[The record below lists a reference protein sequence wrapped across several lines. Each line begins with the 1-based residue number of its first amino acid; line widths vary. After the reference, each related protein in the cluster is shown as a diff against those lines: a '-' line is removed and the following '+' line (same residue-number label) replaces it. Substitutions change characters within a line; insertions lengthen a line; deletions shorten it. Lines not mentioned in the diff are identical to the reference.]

1 MKKTLIFLSVFAIF
15 WSFLVPF
22 SVVKGISDLSI
33 TVTPPT
39 RGAYA
44 EYKVTFKSNV
54 ALRGGVDRIYLQFPN
69 ECTIPC
75 TSCAYAHCQ
84 DCFLI
89 NGARVAGAG
98 PYELPKSVYFV
109 VPSVGVEANSIVTL
123 TIVQAASFSNPDTP
137 GTYTLKVWTS
147 AEPQK
152 IEGTFVISST
162 KISNLTVTL
171 DPIFT
176 NSKSALSILFM
187 TGALGDLK
195 NGKSIYIK
203 FPDGFTLPA
212 NPTNEYV
219 TVNKEHPY
227 FCKVNNNVLSI
238 GVSES
243 IPKNYSVTVNIYPSF
258 GLLNPSKEG
267 DYELQVWSDSEPT
280 PVSVKIS
287 VKEKDFVRTV
297 IQTEPLE
304 PNGLN
309 GYFTY
314 PVKVTLLGET
324 NTQDEIETFYK
335 IDDGDYLQYKMP
347 FTINEGVHNVTYY
360 SKTTKLTENEQK
372 VIFKIDLTYPTLQLN
387 LNPVSYTFES
397 SVTIKGKLSEP
408 GKVYINGNE
417 VQLNSDNSF
426 SKKVDLKESDNYF
439 EIKGVDLAGNEVV
452 QRLDVVQDL
461 TTPVLLVESPKV
473 GLENFLNEIKV
484 KGSVYPPNC
493 LVFLNEKEVSLNEQG
508 TFDFSYVPEDNAGT
522 LIPINLKA
530 IYPLTGKTVEQHFV
544 VTFSRNKAIVL
555 EIGKKEIS
563 VSGKVS
569 TMDVAPFIDKNSSRT
584 LVPVRFVSE
593 ALGFNVAYSE
603 KTKEVT
609 IKNNKTVIVIKI
621 GSKIATVNGK
631 SVTLDVA
638 PVIQNGRTFVPV
650 RFISETMGFEVDWNS
665 DMKRITITN

>member
-1 MKKTLIFLSVFAIF
+1 MKKVLIFLSVFVLAL
-15 WSFLVPF
+15 SFLVPF
-22 SVVKGISDLSI
+22 SAVKGISDLSI

-44 EYKVTFKSNV
+44 EYKVSFKSNV
-54 ALRGGVDRIYLQFPN
+54 ALRGGMDRIYLQFPD

-98 PYELPKSVYFV
+98 PYDLPKSVYFI
-109 VPSVGVEANSIVTL
+109 VPSVGVEANSLVTL
-123 TIVQAASFSNPDTP
+123 TIVQSASFINPDTP
-137 GTYTLKVWTS
+137 GTYIIKAWTS

-162 KISNLTVTL
+162 KISGLTATL

-176 NSKSALSILFM
+176 NSKSSLSISFT

-238 GVSES
+238 GVSQTIS
-243 IPKNYSVTVNIYPSF
+243 KNYPVSVNIYPSF
-258 GLLNPSKEG
+258 GFVNPSKEG
-267 DYELQVWSDSEPT
+267 EYELQVWSDSEPT
-280 PVSVKIS
+280 PVSVKVSI
-287 VKEKDFVRTV
+287 KEKDFVRTV

-324 NTQDEIETFYK
+324 NTQDAVLTYYK
-335 IDDGDYLQYKMP
+335 VDDGDYMEYKEP
-347 FTINEGVHNVTYY
+347 FTLNEGVHNVSYY

-372 VIFKIDLTYPTLQLN
+372 ANFKIDLTHPTLQLN
-387 LNPVSYTFES
+387 LNPVSYTFEGRI
-397 SVTIKGKLSEP
+397 TIKGKLSEP

-417 VQLNSDNSF
+417 VPLNLENSF
-426 SKKVDLKESDNYF
+426 SENFDLKENDNYF
-439 EIKGVDLAGNEVV
+439 EVKGIDLAGNEVI
-452 QRLDVVQDL
+452 QQLDIVQDL
-461 TTPVLLVESPKV
+461 TTPVLLVESPKA
-473 GLENFLNEIKV
+473 GLENFVNEIKI

-493 LVFLNEKEVSLNEQG
+493 LVFLNGKEVKLNEQG
-508 TFDFSYVPEDNAGT
+508 AFDFSYVPEDNVVT
-522 LIPINLKA
+522 LVPINLKA
-530 IYPLTGKTVEQHFV
+530 IYPLTGKTVEQRFI
-544 VTFSRNKAIVL
+544 VTFSKSKTIVL

-563 VSGKVS
+563 VSGKAS
-569 TMDVAPFIDKNSSRT
+569 TIDVAPFIDKSSGRT
-584 LVPVRFVSE
+584 LVPVRFISE
-593 ALGFNVAYSE
+593 ALGFDVTYNE

-609 IKNNKTVIVIKI
+609 IRNNDTVVVIKI

-650 RFISETMGFEVDWNS
+650 RFISETMGFKVEWNS
-665 DMKRITITN
+665 NTRKITITN

>member
-1 MKKTLIFLSVFAIF
+1 MKKVLIFLSVFVFAL
-15 WSFLVPF
+15 SFLVPF
-22 SVVKGISDLSI
+22 SAVKGISDLSI
-33 TVTPPT
+33 TVAPPT

-44 EYKVTFKSNV
+44 EYKVSFKSNV
-54 ALRGGVDRIYLQFPN
+54 ALRGGMDRIYLQFPD

-98 PYELPKSVYFV
+98 PYDLPKSVYFV
-109 VPSVGVEANSIVTL
+109 VPSVGVEANSLVTL
-123 TIVQAASFSNPDTP
+123 TIVQAASFMNPDTP

-162 KISNLTVTL
+162 KISRLTAII

-176 NSKSALSILFM
+176 NSKPALSISFT
-187 TGALGDLK
+187 TGALGELK

-203 FPDGFTLPA
+203 FPDSFTLPT

-227 FCKVNNNVLSI
+227 FCKVNNNILSI

-243 IPKNYSVTVNIYPSF
+243 IPKNYAVSVNIYPSF
-258 GLLNPSKEG
+258 GLVNPSKEG
-267 DYELQVWSDSEPT
+267 EYELQVWSDSEPT
-280 PVSVKIS
+280 PVSVKVSI
-287 VKEKDFVRTV
+287 KEKDFVRTV

-314 PVKVTLLGET
+314 PLKVTLLGET
-324 NTQDEIETFYK
+324 NTQDAVLTYYK
-335 IDDGDYLQYKMP
+335 VDDGDYMEYKEP
-347 FTINEGVHNVTYY
+347 FTLNEGVHTVSCY

-372 VIFKIDLTYPTLQLN
+372 ASFKIDLTHPTLQLN
-387 LNPVSYTFES
+387 LNPVSYTFENS
-397 SVTIKGKLSEP
+397 TTIKGKLSEP

-417 VQLNSDNSF
+417 IQLNSDNSF
-426 SKKVDLKESDNYF
+426 SEKVDLKEGDNYF
-439 EIKGVDLAGNEVV
+439 EVKGADLAGNEVI
-452 QRLDVVQDL
+452 QQLDVVQDL
-461 TTPVLLVESPKV
+461 TTPVLLVESPKA
-473 GLENFLNEIKV
+473 GLENFVNEIKI

-493 LVFLNEKEVSLNEQG
+493 LVFLNDKEVKLNEQG
-508 TFDFSYVPEDNAGT
+508 IFDFSYVPEDDAGT

-530 IYPLTGKTVEQHFV
+530 IYPLTGKTVEQRFI
-544 VTFSRNKAIVL
+544 VTFSKSKTIVL
-555 EIGKKEIS
+555 EIGKKEIL
-563 VSGKVS
+563 VSNKVS
-569 TMDVAPFIDKNSSRT
+569 TIDVAPFIDKSSGRT

-593 ALGFNVAYSE
+593 ALGFDVTYNE

-609 IKNNKTVIVIKI
+609 IKNNNTIILIKI
-621 GSKIATVNGK
+621 GSKVATVNGK

-650 RFISETMGFEVDWNS
+650 RFISETMGLRVEWDSNT
-665 DMKRITITN
+665 KRITITN